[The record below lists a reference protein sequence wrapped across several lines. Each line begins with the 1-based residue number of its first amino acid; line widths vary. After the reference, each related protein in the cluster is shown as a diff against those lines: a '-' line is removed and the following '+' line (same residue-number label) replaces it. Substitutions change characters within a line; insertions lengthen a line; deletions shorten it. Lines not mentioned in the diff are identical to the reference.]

1 MKKTDYTFTFEGFS
15 FVADFQIFENGID
28 LQDAWIESGIDDE
41 LIPIKDIKRL
51 HILEKH
57 LEQVFKDEID
67 ILNSNTEYYR
77 ECNTSDTFRPG
88 V

>member
-57 LEQVFKDEID
+57 LEQVFKDEI
-67 ILNSNTEYYR
+67 LNSDTEYYR

>member
-41 LIPIKDIKRL
+41 LIPITDIKRL
-51 HILEKH
+51 QILEKH
-57 LEQVFKDEID
+57 LEQVFKDEMNPNKEI
-67 ILNSNTEYYR
+67 ER
-77 ECNTSDTFRPG
+77 EVCDSSTFRPG